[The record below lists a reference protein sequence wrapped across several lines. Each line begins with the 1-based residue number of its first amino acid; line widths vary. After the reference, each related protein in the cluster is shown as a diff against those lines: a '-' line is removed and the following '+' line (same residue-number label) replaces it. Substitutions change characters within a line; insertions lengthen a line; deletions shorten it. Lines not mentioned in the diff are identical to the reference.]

1 MHTDQWVRGRKG
13 VFGAPGCVFGEW
25 FMGWLG
31 EEQGE
36 RGDQDDIESLEGYGE
51 EVGLFQVC

>member
-36 RGDQDDIESLEGYGE
+36 RGDQDDYREP
-51 EVGLFQVC
+51 